1 MKETSDNIDGLKKQ
15 IKELE
20 AANKGLTA
28 KTEVT
33 VKQNLDLNARIG
45 EMEV

>member
-20 AANKGLTA
+20 AANKNLTT
-28 KTEVT
+28 KNEMTE
-33 VKQNLDLNARIG
+33 L
-45 EMEV
+45 